1 MTRIILTGSSGY
13 LGSHLCRFFEEEK
26 VFALYYNNK
35 PQSDKVEP
43 IQIDLSNDGELNF
56 LFKEIKPDYVIH
68 LAAVIPSNISVV
80 DDKLIF
86 QINVEVTK
94 QIASL
99 AQSYNSFLIFTSTDL
114 IYDDGDNIKENHP
127 LNPLNLYAQSKLQA
141 ENAILRYG
149 KYFLILRTSLMYGF
163 SISPHKSFFDLSFI
177 QLKNNQEV
185 RAFYDQFRNPL
196 FVEDAARFIIELM
209 KIKLSDED
217 VMNFC
222 GFEKL
227 SRFEMVMKTAEIFDM
242 NKNLILKESC
252 EILTNYKTAKN
263 LGLNFDKMKK
273 LNLIPNSYEQ
283 NLLHLKKNFDFYEP
297 FLINNQ
303 NKVFK
308 K

>member
-68 LAAVIPSNISVV
+68 LAAVIPSNISNV

>member
-68 LAAVIPSNISVV
+68 LAAVIPSNISNV

-127 LNPLNLYAQSKLQA
+127 LNPLNLYAQTKLQA

-227 SRFEMVMKTAEIFDM
+227 SRFEMVMKTAEIFDL